1 MYVIYVIYV
10 LVKIPH
16 CDSAKNRKFGTTIHA
31 QPLIKK
37 NLKISQC
44 YVTMTYN
51 TVFFSS
57 KSVRYRDKKN

>member
-31 QPLIKK
+31 QPLIQ
-37 NLKISQC
+37 KILNFHSI
-44 YVTMTYN
+44 MYN
-51 TVFFSS
+51 HDFQHSIFFSS
-57 KSVRYRDKKN
+57 